1 MIHPHAPKKLRI
13 GIVGLGYW
21 GPNLA
26 RVLNSLEDC
35 VVTVLCDRDPERLQ
49 SFAQKYPMAHTSIDA
64 AEIMTTEHVDA
75 IIIST
80 PTKTHFHLAQLALTN
95 GIHTF
100 VEKPLATST
109 AECDA
114 LINLADANNLKLF
127 VGHVFLHSAPVE
139 KLKEMVL
146 NDEFGEIYYMSSTR
160 LNLGPVRH
168 DVSALWDLA
177 PHDISIMLELMES
190 SPVAV
195 NCSGLAYLNPLNH
208 DVCTLN
214 IHFENNRMGIIHVSW
229 LDPHKKR
236 EMTIVGS
243 KKMAIY
249 NDIESLEKIKIYDN
263 GVEFEDLSHQDST
276 TYADFRVSYRYG
288 DIHSPRINEVE
299 PLKAELKD
307 FIDCIIENKQPK
319 TDGHNG
325 RDVVQVLEAAERSL
339 NQKLGDV
346 PLASL
351 LRADTVKEMKLV
363 R

>member
-1 MIHPHAPKKLRI
+1 MIHPHTPHQLRI

-26 RVLNSLEDC
+26 RVLNGLDNC
-35 VVTVLCDRDPERLQ
+35 VVTVLCDRDPDRLKA
-49 SFAQKYPMAHTSIDA
+49 FGQKYPTALTSLDA
-64 AEIMTTEHVDA
+64 TEIMTTEHVDA

-80 PTKTHFHLAQLALTN
+80 PTKTHFQLAKLALSN
-95 GIHTF
+95 GVHTF

-109 AECDA
+109 AECDS

-127 VGHVFLHSAPVE
+127 VGHIFLHSAPVA

-146 NDEFGEIYYMSSTR
+146 NDDFGEIYYMSSTR
-160 LNLGPVRH
+160 LNLGPVRY

-177 PHDISIMLELMES
+177 PHDISIMLELMG

-236 EMTIVGS
+236 EMTVVGS

-263 GVEFEDLSHQDST
+263 GVEFEDLSHQDDK

-299 PLKAELKD
+299 PLKAELLD
-307 FIDCIIENKQPK
+307 FIDCIIANKQPK
-319 TDGHNG
+319 TDGRNG
-325 RDVVQVLEAAERSL
+325 RDVVQVLEAADLSL

-346 PLASL
+346 PLSSL
-351 LRADTVKEMKLV
+351 QRGDTVKEMKLV
-363 R
+363 Q

>member
-1 MIHPHAPKKLRI
+1 MIHSHDPRQLRI

-26 RVLNSLEDC
+26 RVLNSLDNC
-35 VVTVLCDRDPERLQ
+35 VVTALCDRDPDRLQ
-49 SFAQKYPMAHTSIDA
+49 AFGRKYPLALTSIDA
-64 AEIMTTEHVDA
+64 TEIMTTDHVDA

-80 PTKTHFHLAQLALTN
+80 PTKTHFQLAKLALTN
-95 GIHTF
+95 GVHTF

-109 AECDA
+109 AECDC
-114 LINLADANNLKLF
+114 LIDLADTKNLKLF
-127 VGHVFLHSAPVE
+127 VGHIFLHSAPVA

-160 LNLGPVRH
+160 LNLGPVRY

-177 PHDISIMLELMES
+177 PHDISIMLELMGA
-190 SPVAV
+190 PVAV

-214 IHFENNRMGIIHVSW
+214 IHFEDNRMGIIHVSW

-236 EMTIVGS
+236 EMTVVGS

-263 GVEFEDLSHQDST
+263 GVEFEDLSHRDDT

-299 PLKAELKD
+299 PLKAELMD
-307 FIDCIIENKQPK
+307 FIDCIIANKQPK
-319 TDGHNG
+319 TDGRNG
-325 RDVVQVLEAAERSL
+325 RDVVQVLEAAELSL

-346 PLASL
+346 QLSTL
-351 LRADTVKEMKLV
+351 KRADTVKEMKLV
-363 R
+363 KK

>member
-1 MIHPHAPKKLRI
+1 MIHSHDPRQLRI

-26 RVLNSLEDC
+26 RVLNSLDNC
-35 VVTVLCDRDPERLQ
+35 VVTALCDRDPDRLAA
-49 SFAQKYPMAHTSIDA
+49 FGRKYPMALTSIDA
-64 AEIMTTEHVDA
+64 TEIMTTDHVDA

-80 PTKTHFHLAQLALTN
+80 PTKTHFQLAKLALTN
-95 GIHTF
+95 GVHTF

-109 AECDA
+109 AECDC
-114 LINLADANNLKLF
+114 LIDLADTNNLKLF
-127 VGHVFLHSAPVE
+127 VGHIFLHSAPVA

-160 LNLGPVRH
+160 LNLGPVRY

-177 PHDISIMLELMES
+177 PHDISIMLELMGA
-190 SPVAV
+190 PVAV

-214 IHFENNRMGIIHVSW
+214 IHFEDNRMGIIHVSW

-236 EMTIVGS
+236 EMTVVGS

-263 GVEFEDLSHQDST
+263 GVEFEDLSHRDDT

-299 PLKAELKD
+299 PLKAEL
-307 FIDCIIENKQPK
+307 
-319 TDGHNG
+319 
-325 RDVVQVLEAAERSL
+325 
-339 NQKLGDV
+339 
-346 PLASL
+346 
-351 LRADTVKEMKLV
+351 M
-363 R
+363 